1 MKVNRK
7 YLFIAL
13 TMLIFGTA
21 PSAHAQHEHSGG
33 ENLGKVNFA
42 VACNSEAQSD
52 FNVAMAYYYSFD
64 WSKINSATNRVLQDD
79 QKCGMAYWL
88 KALSSLNNPFAWPSS
103 LPASAVGDGSAALD
117 AARKTGLGSQRERD
131 YVDALSV
138 YFKDADKID
147 HRTRA
152 VALESAFGRLAEK
165 YPNDS
170 EASVLYALILSAN
183 SDPADKKYV
192 RQLKAV
198 SILEPIFQ
206 KQPNHPGTAHFLIH
220 SYDYPFL
227 AKRGLDVARL
237 YAKIAP
243 SAPHALH
250 MPSHIFSRLGL
261 WKESIASNRAA
272 YAAAREGTLQAFH
285 FSDFMV
291 YAYLQLGD
299 VNAAR
304 QIMDQARARKVLD
317 DLGASYPYAAMPARI
332 AIETDSWKD
341 AANLELSPPADSYPW
356 KKYPQSEAVN
366 AFARG
371 VGAAM
376 SGDPEKAHF
385 ESARLISLRD
395 VALAMKMS
403 YWAEQIDIEAQIVRG
418 LAVFADG
425 KHDDGI
431 MVLRDAAER
440 EDATEKS
447 AVTAGPIV
455 TAREMLATMLLQTG
469 HADEALM
476 NFKRVLEVDPN
487 RHRSLVGAIQS
498 AEKAGDTKAATTYS
512 KQLEDSI
519 R

>member
-1 MKVNRK
+1 
-7 YLFIAL
+7 
-13 TMLIFGTA
+13 MLMLGMS
-21 PSAHAQHEHSGG
+21 PLAHAQHGHDSASAEH
-33 ENLGKVNFA
+33 LGKVHFE
-42 VACNSEAQSD
+42 VVCNADAQND
-52 FNVAMAYYYSFD
+52 FNIAMAYYYSFD
-64 WSKINSATNRVLQDD
+64 WSKINSTVDRVLKDD
-79 QKCGMAYWL
+79 PHCGMAHWVE
-88 KALSSLNNPFAWPSS
+88 ALAALNNPFGWPSS
-103 LPASAVGDGSAALD
+103 LPASAITDGTASLD
-117 AARKTGLGSQRERD
+117 AARQAGLKSQREND
-131 YVDALSV
+131 YVDALAV
-138 YFKDADKID
+138 YFKDSDKLD

-152 VALESAFGRLAEK
+152 LALETAFGKLAAK

-170 EASVLYALILSAN
+170 EASVLYAMILSAN

-198 SILEPIFQ
+198 SILEPIFE

-220 SYDYPFL
+220 SYDYPVI
-227 AKRGLDVARL
+227 AKRGLNVARL

-261 WKESIASNRAA
+261 WRESIASNRAA
-272 YAAAREGTLQAFH
+272 YAAARQGTLQAFH

-299 VNAAR
+299 ADAAR
-304 QIMDQARARKVLD
+304 QVLGDARARKVVD
-317 DLGASYPYAAMPARI
+317 DLGAAYPYAAMPARI

-341 AANLELSPPADSYPW
+341 AANLQLFPSTDAYPW
-356 KKYPQSEAVN
+356 KKYPQAEATN

-376 SGDPEKAHF
+376 SGDPDKARA
-385 ESARLISLRD
+385 ESTRLISLRD
-395 VALAMKMS
+395 AALTMKQS

-418 LAVFADG
+418 LAIFADG

-431 MVLRDAAER
+431 MVLKDAADR

-455 TAREMLATMLLQTG
+455 TAREMLATMLMQTG
-469 HADEALM
+469 HPDDALN
-476 NFKRVLEVDPN
+476 NFKKVLDIEPN
-487 RHRSLVGAIQS
+487 RHRSLVGAVRS
-498 AEKAGDTKAATTYS
+498 AEMAGDKKAAQAYS
-512 KQLEDSI
+512 IELAEST